1 MADRPRA
8 PLAILMRDVQTLPI
22 VDLSPGAMAPMA
34 RVNNQDVDNGYWYG
48 YAPEPE
54 RRKMGVNIDP
64 ASYPVPVMAQLPR
77 STNPQSAIWFNSNCP
92 PWVCPSYWS
101 ISVDQSFSG
110 CVPWY
115 EVDTLIGG
123 VKVPGDHF
131 YVIKQ
136 VSYEAL
142 NAAQDDVF
150 EWTVTVNN
158 QVVARWE
165 DIGVD
170 VAQANPA
177 NKYGLSGHT
186 RMLPLWFIA
195 DRSSTIN
202 VFARLRGAINLAGVS
217 PKFPG
222 QPILTGNC
230 QMKIILQGWLSPLR
244 ENRDGGPR
252 PTDLGDMGFIALS
265 DDQGGGQS

>member
-1 MADRPRA
+1 M
-8 PLAILMRDVQTLPI
+8 LPI
-22 VDLSPGAMAPMA
+22 VDLTPAPRPPLA
-34 RVNNQDVDNGYWYG
+34 KPDNADIDRGYWYS

-54 RRKMGVNIDP
+54 RRTMTIPNDRPVYPIP
-64 ASYPVPVMAQLPR
+64 AMSQLPR
-77 STNPQSAIWFNSNCP
+77 STDPQIAMWFNTNQP
-92 PWVCPSYWS
+92 PWVNPPYWAEP
-101 ISVDQSFSG
+101 VDYPLNA

-123 VKVPGDHF
+123 IRVPGDRF

-150 EWTVTVNN
+150 EWTITANG

-165 DIGVD
+165 DIAID
-170 VAQANPA
+170 AAQVNPA

-195 DRSSTIN
+195 DRSTAIN
-202 VFARLRGAINLAGVS
+202 VHARLRGAINLAGVS
-217 PKFPG
+217 PNFPG

-230 QMKIILQGWLSPLR
+230 QMKIILQGWLSNLR

-252 PTDLGDMGFIALS
+252 PTDLGDMGFLALS
-265 DDQGGGQS
+265 DDQGGGQAS